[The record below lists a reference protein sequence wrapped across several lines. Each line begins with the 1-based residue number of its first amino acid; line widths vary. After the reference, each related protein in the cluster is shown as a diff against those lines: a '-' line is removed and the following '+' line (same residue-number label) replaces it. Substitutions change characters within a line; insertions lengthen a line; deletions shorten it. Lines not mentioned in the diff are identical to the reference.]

1 MMTEELIAAIEN
13 RVSELTPDG
22 FGMSIGGNQQVV
34 DIFFATLPQDQVDV
48 IKQDLKTN
56 FPDSVSFT

>member
-1 MMTEELIAAIEN
+1 MTDELIAAIEN
-13 RVSELTPDG
+13 RVSELTLDG

-34 DIFFATLPQDQVDV
+34 NIVFETLTPEEVIS
-48 IKQDLKTN
+48 IKQDLSVN